1 MRVNLTDITIR
12 NLKAP
17 EKGQRT
23 YLDKN
28 LPGFGVRISQGG
40 TKTYTLMH
48 GPNRE
53 LTTIGRVGI
62 ITLAQARERGR
73 DILAEEHLGI
83 RRTKAPRFPEAVE
96 QFIARHCAKKIGYQL
111 LLDGASS
118 RKHFLPPLRHL
129 SARLQRGDGAGLRG

>member
-1 MRVNLTDITIR
+1 MRLNLTDMTIR
-12 NLKAP
+12 NLKPP

-48 GPNRE
+48 GPHRE

-62 ITLAQARERGR
+62 VTLVQARDKARNL
-73 DILAEEHLGI
+73 LAEEQLGI
-83 RRTKAPRFPEAVE
+83 RRTKSPCFEEAMG
-96 QFIARHCAKKIGYQL
+96 QFVSKHCAAKN
-111 LLDGASS
+111 
-118 RKHFLPPLRHL
+118 R
-129 SARLQRGDGAGLRG
+129 